1 MIERGMSG
9 EATARKLGVS
19 GPTVR
24 KYAKRLG
31 IDYSEGFGEKDRER
45 LSEALAKKGKHE
57 IGEAEVQDNLTIS
70 QVGRFLGVN
79 QGTIRSFV
87 ENHSLGQKRDV
98 GRKKAVLV
106 LSRKDIEQIQEHYQ
120 GRGRQ
125 SPKETLA
132 DLVSKSQFLVYVPG
146 VKQLSG
152 FSDVGKIKEFVQNSL
167 LTGQIIIYKKVPAK
181 IDVRLE
187 VEEA

>member
-1 MIERGMSG
+1 MKDKRDIPWEK
-9 EATARKLGVS
+9 ADF
-19 GPTVR
+19 
-24 KYAKRLG
+24 AKAHAVQLMAAG
-31 IDYSEGFGEKDRER
+31 EGFGEKDVEK
-45 LSEALAKKGKHE
+45 LSEALGKKGKHE

-79 QGTIRSFV
+79 QGTVRSFV
-87 ENHSLGQKRDV
+87 ENHSLGKKRDV

-106 LSRKDIEQIQEHYQ
+106 LSRKDIEQIQEHY
-120 GRGRQ
+120 GRKSQ

-152 FSDVGKIKEFVQNSL
+152 FSDVEKIKEFVQNSL
-167 LTGQIIIYKKVPAK
+167 LTGQIIVYRKVPAK
-181 IDVRLE
+181 IEVKLE
-187 VEEA
+187 LENLE